1 MTIFTESLYYGYG
14 AMVMLATACLFT
26 VVYLLRK
33 NVPAENR
40 DYMDPLPF
48 WLRIVWPVVEVI
60 AYYVCSNF
68 NVRYLH
74 RVEQRMQ
81 QNGAGYLMLA
91 EQFLAVRLL
100 SGVLWGVASLFAGMV
115 VEDFHYIWVL
125 LAVVF
130 GFFIP
135 ELWLRD
141 LRKRREVAVVR
152 TLPVYLDFI
161 TLSVEAG
168 LNFQGGIAQAV
179 EKGPK
184 GILRNEF
191 NTVLRDI
198 RSGVTRADAL
208 RRMDERLA
216 IPEVTSFISAVIQ
229 AERMGSG
236 MGEVLRVQAEQR
248 RNERFQHAEKKAM
261 EAPVKLIGPL
271 VLFIFPVTFIVLAF
285 PIVVKLFLE
294 GVI

>member
-1 MTIFTESLYYGYG
+1 MNMGFQSLFYSYG
-14 AMVMLATACLFT
+14 AMVMLAVTCVLAA
-26 VVYLLRK
+26 VYLLSLS
-33 NVPAENR
+33 VPKEDR
-40 DYMDPLPF
+40 SYMDPLPM
-48 WLRIVWPVVEVI
+48 WLKAVWPLVQII
-60 AYYVCSNF
+60 AYFVCSNF
-68 NVRYLH
+68 SVRYLH
-74 RVEQRMQ
+74 NVERRMQ
-81 QNGAGYLMLA
+81 RNGAGYLMLA

-100 SGVLWGVASLFAGMV
+100 SGVFWGIAGLFAGIVLEQNATGWLMV
-115 VEDFHYIWVL
+115 AMVL
-125 LAVVF
+125 GYFV
-130 GFFIP
+130 P
-135 ELWLRD
+135 ELWLHD
-141 LRKRREVAVVR
+141 LRKRREVSVVR
-152 TLPVYLDFI
+152 NLPVYLDFI

-208 RRMDERLA
+208 RRMDERLS

-236 MGEVLRVQAEQR
+236 MGEVLRIQAEQR

-294 GVI
+294 GIV